1 MYNVKTYQPRF
12 KGKALSNDL
21 CYDTLK
27 TALFVQGV
35 QVIKRIYLI
44 DKYVYSY
51 GR

>member
-1 MYNVKTYQPRF
+1 MYNVETYQPRF

-21 CYDTLK
+21 YYN
-27 TALFVQGV
+27 ALTTVCV
-35 QVIKRIYLI
+35 QVIKGIYSI